1 MSDYLDA
8 LSNLEP
14 GETISAQGN
23 PGGETTFTV
32 NRNDDDD
39 DDNDSRSR
47 DSNASDASAV
57 GLSDFDQ
64 GLLNEAARRDEEI
77 IQDAVREQQEV
88 DRADRDLREAADE
101 RDREIRTGG
110 GFDATLEREAERLNR
125 ESEELMQQERETSDR
140 DLFEAAREQ
149 GRRDFIEQ
157 ELDREDRR
165 RMVTMQAEAERE
177 LLAERQ
183 ARGTTP
189 TGLRRGPQFTG
200 QERSLAEAATLTSGF
215 IRDIATAPR
224 AVSPTAIAFGAD
236 PIREPTAVEVGFT
249 TGALELANVFA
260 TAEGFRAGAEFTE
273 ERIIEAEEQGV
284 GSSIDTTEQAVDE
297 TVDAF
302 EEQFERAPVETTAMI
317 VGSLAASGGIFA
329 GARAAGVGGIARG
342 IIQPGEEIAGIG
354 GFRATR
360 LLAGERAAQRLF
372 PNEEVLLFSEE
383 AAIRGAQ
390 RAGARVRDVIDRTDV
405 SFPGVAAGLPRV
417 EIEIEPAEQSVTEPE
432 VFVGGG
438 ALADATRQAEAAAFN
453 LEFEQTR
460 EPFARGELTA
470 EQGLPSERVFRPTL
484 EDRLP
489 DLFGTEVELETE
501 LQQEQQLFQRRF
513 EIDAEGLLDVEAE
526 QEQLF
531 DLEQEFELEAELEQE
546 LEIEQELEQELEL
559 ETEIETEFEQELELE
574 LETELRQEQELDQEV
589 EIFLPE
595 VAERSAEDQAGIGFA
610 GVRTIEAELRP
621 TEFEAE

>member
-1 MSDYLDA
+1 M
-8 LSNLEP
+8 
-14 GETISAQGN
+14 
-23 PGGETTFTV
+23 
-32 NRNDDDD
+32 
-39 DDNDSRSR
+39 
-47 DSNASDASAV
+47 
-57 GLSDFDQ
+57 
-64 GLLNEAARRDEEI
+64 
-77 IQDAVREQQEV
+77 
-88 DRADRDLREAADE
+88 
-101 RDREIRTGG
+101 
-110 GFDATLEREAERLNR
+110 
-125 ESEELMQQERETSDR
+125 MQQERETSDR
-140 DLFEAAREQ
+140 ELFEAAREK

-183 ARGTTP
+183 ARGP
-189 TGLRRGPQFTG
+189 EFTG
-200 QERSLAEAATLTSGF
+200 EERSLAEAATLTSGF
-215 IRDIATAPR
+215 IRDIATGPR
-224 AVSPTAIAFGAD
+224 AASPTAIAFGAD

-273 ERIIEAEEQGV
+273 ERIIQAEEQGV
-284 GSSIDTTEQAVDE
+284 GSAIDTTEQAVDQ

-302 EEQFERAPVETTAMI
+302 EEQFERAPVETTAMV

-329 GARAAGVGGIARG
+329 GARAAGVGGVARG
-342 IIQPGEEIAGIG
+342 IIKPGEEIAGIG

-360 LLAGERAAQRLF
+360 LLAGERTAQRLF

-390 RAGARVRDVIDRTDV
+390 RAGARVRDIIDRTDV
-405 SFPGVAAGLPRV
+405 RFPGVAAGLPRV

-460 EPFARGELTA
+460 EPFARGELTS

-489 DLFGTEVELETE
+489 DLFGTEVELET
-501 LQQEQQLFQRRF
+501 
-513 EIDAEGLLDVEAE
+513 
-526 QEQLF
+526 
-531 DLEQEFELEAELEQE
+531 ELEQE

-574 LETELRQEQELDQEV
+574 LETELRQEQELEQEV

-595 VAERSAEDQAGIGFA
+595 LAERSAEDQAGIGFA